1 MIIVQLLPVTIGA
14 TVFAAIVTSVFPGAA
29 IASVLSAIA
38 FILLAGWS
46 LYMVSSSIF
55 ALYIVTLPE
64 MQPRQALRS
73 AKDLVS
79 FRRLTVLR
87 KVLFLPLVIFVV
99 MGLIIVP
106 LILLASGVVP
116 AAFYI
121 LSMLAILFVH
131 TYLYNLYRG
140 MLE

>member
-1 MIIVQLLPVTIGA
+1 
-14 TVFAAIVTSVFPGAA
+14 
-29 IASVLSAIA
+29 
-38 FILLAGWS
+38 
-46 LYMVSSSIF
+46 
-55 ALYIVTLPE
+55 
-64 MQPRQALRS
+64 
-73 AKDLVS
+73 
-79 FRRLTVLR
+79 
-87 KVLFLPLVIFVV
+87 